1 MFRQFWPYT
10 AGDRLRLLSGGL
22 LSLVLLGAE
31 LASVVIFEAITSH
44 VLQTRHLAGFPVL
57 AAAWLAVAAVGA
69 LAMAWSGWLSGLAA
83 ERIQLRLRDSVFAH
97 LLRLPAGYVDERR
110 TGDLMVRLLDDVAVV
125 EGAVASG
132 PVSLVTSVAGIMAF
146 AVAALVIRW
155 DLAVVAF
162 AVAPVFWL
170 VARRFSGPLSRAASA
185 ERAASSSVT
194 SAVEEILD
202 SQALVQAFSRQDA
215 ESGRLH
221 REGVSWLRAKMTE
234 TRLDS
239 IYAPLVYF
247 LETCCVLIVF
257 GVGAWDVAR
266 GRLSLAGLLAFAAC
280 LAYLYPPVQSLSGL
294 VLTVS
299 EASAS
304 AERIDDILAARSPV
318 TESGSGQDG
327 AILRGRLRGRGRI
340 AFENVTFGYPASVRP
355 VLEQVSFTAGPGR
368 MLAITGPSGA
378 GKSTIARLLTRFG
391 DPDAGRVRL
400 DGIDI
405 RELSLR
411 TLRYNVTLLQQEA
424 LLFPGTVADN
434 IGYGRTGATGA
445 EVAAA
450 ARRRTR
456 TRSSPRCRTATTP
469 WSASAAGCS
478 PAASASG
485 SAWPGPSCGT
495 RPPWSSTSRRPAW
508 TKPARSAC
516 ST

>member
-1 MFRQFWPYT
+1 
-10 AGDRLRLLSGGL
+10 
-22 LSLVLLGAE
+22 
-31 LASVVIFEAITSH
+31 
-44 VLQTRHLAGFPVL
+44 
-57 AAAWLAVAAVGA
+57 
-69 LAMAWSGWLSGLAA
+69 
-83 ERIQLRLRDSVFAH
+83 
-97 LLRLPAGYVDERR
+97 
-110 TGDLMVRLLDDVAVV
+110 
-125 EGAVASG
+125 
-132 PVSLVTSVAGIMAF
+132 
-146 AVAALVIRW
+146 
-155 DLAVVAF
+155 
-162 AVAPVFWL
+162 
-170 VARRFSGPLSRAASA
+170 
-185 ERAASSSVT
+185 
-194 SAVEEILD
+194 
-202 SQALVQAFSRQDA
+202 
-215 ESGRLH
+215 
-221 REGVSWLRAKMTE
+221 
-234 TRLDS
+234 
-239 IYAPLVYF
+239 
-247 LETCCVLIVF
+247 
-257 GVGAWDVAR
+257 
-266 GRLSLAGLLAFAAC
+266 
-280 LAYLYPPVQSLSGL
+280 
-294 VLTVS
+294 
-299 EASAS
+299 
-304 AERIDDILAARSPV
+304 
-318 TESGSGQDG
+318 
-327 AILRGRLRGRGRI
+327 
-340 AFENVTFGYPASVRP
+340 VTFGYPASVRP